1 MIQSLISQS
10 MQDISEEII
19 VKQRGDDFKIELDTA
34 TQDNYMIRNNRNI
47 LMKERYYKYNKW
59 DIILERK
66 KRNKMNK

>member
-1 MIQSLISQS
+1 

>member
-1 MIQSLISQS
+1 

-19 VKQRGDDFKIELDTA
+19 VKQREDDFKIELDTA
-34 TQDNYMIRNNRNI
+34 TQDNYMIRDNRNI
-47 LMKERYYKYNKW
+47 LMKKRYYKYNKW